1 MIVILWPAGGVK
13 WGEVGRIMFRGS
25 FEHSVDA
32 KGRVSVP
39 SKFRDILSERYEGKL
54 VLAMDFDQCLTAYP
68 LEEWEKIEEKIKSLP
83 MMQKEVKDFMRF
95 VFSTATE
102 CELDKQGRILIPPPL
117 RDRAKINKNVVMVGI
132 INKIE
137 IWDMKAWAARTSQNG
152 DKIGEALAA
161 LGL

>member
-1 MIVILWPAGGVK
+1 
-13 WGEVGRIMFRGS
+13 MFRGS
-25 FEHSVDA
+25 FEHSIDA

-39 SKFRDILSERYEGKL
+39 SKFRDILSERYDGKL

-68 LEEWEKIEEKIKSLP
+68 LEEWEKIEEKIKGLP

-117 RDRAKINKNVVMVGI
+117 RERARINKNVVMVGI

-137 IWDMKAWAARTSQNG
+137 IWDTKAWEARHSQQG

>member
-1 MIVILWPAGGVK
+1 
-13 WGEVGRIMFRGS
+13 MFRGS

-39 SKFRDILSERYEGKL
+39 AKFRDIIADRYDGRL
-54 VLAMDFDQCLTAYP
+54 VMALDFDRCLAVYP
-68 LEEWEKIEEKIKSLP
+68 LEEWEKLEEKIKSLP

-95 VFSTATE
+95 FFSSATE
-102 CELDKQGRILIPPPL
+102 CDLDNQGRILIPPSL
-117 RDRAKINKNVVMVGI
+117 RERANINKSVMLVGI

-137 IWDMKAWAARTSQNG
+137 IWDTTGWQERHSQNG
-152 DKIGEALAA
+152 EKISEALAA